1 MPETS
6 SEGVATPH
14 AKFPG
19 MRVVAGGFLVLT
31 TSAGLGFYG
40 LAVYLNALSKERGW
54 DIASLSFGT
63 TVFFVVAGVTGLWVA
78 RFIARRDAR
87 LAVLGGGIIG
97 AGSLLALGQ
106 ITAVWQLYVVYCLYG
121 VGFAAAGLVTV
132 TTVVT
137 RSSSDGNFSGVHGS
151 IGWWRAHHPC
161 CEMVCRR
168 ADVAGCGAV
177 ARIGLFRWHGGAW
190 LVFTEERPC

>member
-1 MPETS
+1 
-6 SEGVATPH
+6 
-14 AKFPG
+14 

-78 RFIARRDAR
+78 RFIAHRDAR

-97 AGSLLALGQ
+97 AGSLLALGE

-137 RSSSDGNFSGVHGS
+137 RWFH
-151 IGWWRAHHPC
+151 R
-161 CEMVCRR
+161 RR
-168 ADVAGCGAV
+168 AMAISVASTGLSVGGVLITPAAKWFV
-177 ARIGLFRWHGGAW
+177 AAL
-190 LVFTEERPC
+190 